1 MGIEIDLMKNYPRT
15 KRDPKAR
22 ANSKTEEDRRIAR
35 KYDKDFF
42 DGDRK
47 YGYGGYSYNSRFWQ
61 PVVPDFIKHYSLD
74 NNSSILDIG
83 SGKGFMLRDFK
94 DTLPGLQIR
103 GIDISEYAIQNSLDD
118 IKGYQDVGDAK
129 DLPYEDDS
137 FDLALSIVTLHNLPR
152 EECAQS
158 LREITR
164 VSKNSFITLDAYSND
179 EEKSAMNDWNLT
191 ALTVMHVEEWKL
203 FFEESGYTGDYYW
216 FKP

>member
-22 ANSKTEEDRRIAR
+22 ADSKTEEDRRIAR
-35 KYDKDFF
+35 KFDKDFF

-61 PVVPDFIKHYSLD
+61 PVVPDFIEYYSLD
-74 NNSSILDIG
+74 NNCSLLDIG

-94 DTLPGLQIR
+94 EALPGLQIR
-103 GIDISEYAIQNSLDD
+103 GIDISEYAIQNSLGD
-118 IKGYQDVGDAK
+118 IKDYQDVGDAK

-158 LREITR
+158 LKEITR

>member
-15 KRDPKAR
+15 KRDPKSR
-22 ANSKTEEDRRIAR
+22 ADSKTEEDRRIAR
-35 KYDKDFF
+35 KFDKDFF

-61 PVVPDFIKHYSLD
+61 PVVPDFIEYYSLD
-74 NNSSILDIG
+74 NNCSLLDIG

-94 DTLPGLQIR
+94 EALPGLQIR

-118 IKGYQDVGDAK
+118 IKDYQDVGDAK

-158 LREITR
+158 LKEIAR

-191 ALTVMHVEEWKL
+191 ALTVMHVEEWKS

>member
-22 ANSKTEEDRRIAR
+22 ADSKTEEDRRIAR
-35 KYDKDFF
+35 QFGKDFF

-47 YGYGGYSYNSRFWQ
+47 YGYGGYSYNPRFWQ

-94 DTLPGLQIR
+94 EALPGLQIR

-129 DLPYEDDS
+129 DLPYEDNS

-158 LREITR
+158 LKEITR
-164 VSKNSFITLDAYSND
+164 VSKNSFITLDAYSDD

>member
-1 MGIEIDLMKNYPRT
+1 MGIEINLMKNYPRT

-22 ANSKTEEDRRIAR
+22 ADSKTEEDRRIAR
-35 KYDKDFF
+35 KFDKDFF

-47 YGYGGYSYNSRFWQ
+47 YGYGGYSYNPRFWQ
-61 PVVPDFIKHYSLD
+61 PVVPDFIEYYSLD
-74 NNSSILDIG
+74 NNSSLLDIG

-94 DTLPGLQIR
+94 EVLPGLQIK

-118 IKGYQDVGDAK
+118 IKDYQDVGDAK

-158 LREITR
+158 LKEITR

>member
-22 ANSKTEEDRRIAR
+22 ADSKTEEDRRIAR
-35 KYDKDFF
+35 KFDKDFF

-47 YGYGGYSYNSRFWQ
+47 YGYGGYSYNPRFWQ
-61 PVVPDFIKHYSLD
+61 PVVPDFIEYYSLD
-74 NNSSILDIG
+74 NNSSLLDIG

-94 DTLPGLQIR
+94 EVLPGLQIK

-158 LREITR
+158 LKEITR

>member
-22 ANSKTEEDRRIAR
+22 ADSKTEEDRRIAR
-35 KYDKDFF
+35 KFDKDFF

-47 YGYGGYSYNSRFWQ
+47 YGYGGYSYNPRFWQ
-61 PVVPDFIKHYSLD
+61 PVVPDFIEYYSLD
-74 NNSSILDIG
+74 NNSSLLDIG

-94 DTLPGLQIR
+94 EVLPGLQIK

-118 IKGYQDVGDAK
+118 IKDYQDVGDAK

-158 LREITR
+158 LKEIAR

>member
-22 ANSKTEEDRRIAR
+22 ADSKTEEDRRIAR
-35 KYDKDFF
+35 KFDKDFF

-61 PVVPDFIKHYSLD
+61 PVVPDFIEYYSLD
-74 NNSSILDIG
+74 NNCSLLDIG

-94 DTLPGLQIR
+94 EALPGLQIR

-118 IKGYQDVGDAK
+118 IKDYQDVGDAK

-158 LREITR
+158 LKEIAR

-191 ALTVMHVEEWKL
+191 ALTVMHVEEWKS

>member
-22 ANSKTEEDRRIAR
+22 ADSKTEEDRRIAR
-35 KYDKDFF
+35 KFDKDFF

-61 PVVPDFIKHYSLD
+61 PVVPDFIEYYSLD
-74 NNSSILDIG
+74 NNCSLLDIG

-94 DTLPGLQIR
+94 EALPGLQIR

-118 IKGYQDVGDAK
+118 IKDYQDVGDAK

-158 LREITR
+158 LKEIAR

>member
-15 KRDPKAR
+15 KRDPKSR
-22 ANSKTEEDRRIAR
+22 ADSKTEEDRRIAR

-61 PVVPDFIKHYSLD
+61 PVVPDFIKYYSLD

-94 DTLPGLQIR
+94 EALPGLQIR

>member
-22 ANSKTEEDRRIAR
+22 ADSKTEEDRRIAR
-35 KYDKDFF
+35 KFDKDFF

-47 YGYGGYSYNSRFWQ
+47 YGYGGYSYNPRFWQ
-61 PVVPDFIKHYSLD
+61 PVVPDFIEYYSLD
-74 NNSSILDIG
+74 NNSSLLDIG

-94 DTLPGLQIR
+94 EVLPGLQIK
-103 GIDISEYAIQNSLDD
+103 GIDISEYAIQNSLGD
-118 IKGYQDVGDAK
+118 IKDYQDVGDAK

-158 LREITR
+158 LKEITR
-164 VSKNSFITLDAYSND
+164 VSKNSFITLDAYSDD

>member
-22 ANSKTEEDRRIAR
+22 ADSKTEEDRRIAR
-35 KYDKDFF
+35 KFDKDFF

-61 PVVPDFIKHYSLD
+61 PVVPDFIKYYSLD

-94 DTLPGLQIR
+94 EVLPGLQIK
-103 GIDISEYAIQNSLDD
+103 GIDISEYAIQNSLGD
-118 IKGYQDVGDAK
+118 IKDYQDVGDAK

-158 LREITR
+158 LKEITR

-179 EEKSAMNDWNLT
+179 EEKSAINDWNLT

>member
-22 ANSKTEEDRRIAR
+22 ADSKTEEDRRIAR
-35 KYDKDFF
+35 KFDKDFF

-47 YGYGGYSYNSRFWQ
+47 YGYGGYSYNPRFWQ
-61 PVVPDFIKHYSLD
+61 PVVPDFIEYYSLD
-74 NNSSILDIG
+74 NNSSLLDIG

-94 DTLPGLQIR
+94 EVLPGLQIK
-103 GIDISEYAIQNSLDD
+103 GIDISEYAIQHSLGD
-118 IKGYQDVGDAK
+118 IKDYQDVGDAK

-158 LREITR
+158 LKEITR
-164 VSKNSFITLDAYSND
+164 VSKNSFITLDAYSDD

>member
-22 ANSKTEEDRRIAR
+22 ADSKTEEDRRIAR
-35 KYDKDFF
+35 KFDKDFF

-47 YGYGGYSYNSRFWQ
+47 YGYGGYSYNPRFWQ
-61 PVVPDFIKHYSLD
+61 PVVPDFIEYYSLD
-74 NNSSILDIG
+74 NNSSLLDIG

-94 DTLPGLQIR
+94 EVLPGLQIK
-103 GIDISEYAIQNSLDD
+103 GIDISEYAIQNSLGD
-118 IKGYQDVGDAK
+118 IKDYQDVGDAK

-158 LREITR
+158 LKEITR

>member
-22 ANSKTEEDRRIAR
+22 ADSKTEEDRRIAR
-35 KYDKDFF
+35 KFDKDFF

-61 PVVPDFIKHYSLD
+61 PVVPDFIEYYSLD
-74 NNSSILDIG
+74 NNCSLLDIG

-94 DTLPGLQIR
+94 EALPGLQIR
-103 GIDISEYAIQNSLDD
+103 GIDISEYAIQNSLGD
-118 IKGYQDVGDAK
+118 IKDYQDVGDAK

-158 LREITR
+158 LKEIAR

>member
-22 ANSKTEEDRRIAR
+22 ADSKTEEDRRIAR
-35 KYDKDFF
+35 KFDKDFF

-47 YGYGGYSYNSRFWQ
+47 YGYGGYSYNPRFWQ
-61 PVVPDFIKHYSLD
+61 PVVPDFIEYYSLD
-74 NNSSILDIG
+74 NNCSLLDIG

-94 DTLPGLQIR
+94 EALPGLQIR
-103 GIDISEYAIQNSLDD
+103 GIDISEYAIQNSLGD
-118 IKGYQDVGDAK
+118 IKDYQDVGDAK

-158 LREITR
+158 LKEITR

>member
-15 KRDPKAR
+15 MRDPKAR
-22 ANSKTEEDRRIAR
+22 ADSKTEEDRRIAR
-35 KYDKDFF
+35 KFDKDFF

-47 YGYGGYSYNSRFWQ
+47 YGYGGYSYNPRFWQ
-61 PVVPDFIKHYSLD
+61 PVVPDFIEYYSLD
-74 NNSSILDIG
+74 NNSSLLDIG

-94 DTLPGLQIR
+94 EALPGLQIR

-118 IKGYQDVGDAK
+118 IKDYQDVGDAK

-158 LREITR
+158 LKELTR
-164 VSKNSFITLDAYSND
+164 VSKNSFITLDAYSDD

>member
-15 KRDPKAR
+15 MRDPKAR
-22 ANSKTEEDRRIAR
+22 ADSKTEEDRRIAR
-35 KYDKDFF
+35 KFDKDFF

-47 YGYGGYSYNSRFWQ
+47 YGYGGYSYNPRFWQ
-61 PVVPDFIKHYSLD
+61 PVVPDFIEYYSLD
-74 NNSSILDIG
+74 NNSSLLDIG

-94 DTLPGLQIR
+94 EVLPGLQIK
-103 GIDISEYAIQNSLDD
+103 GIDISEYAIQNSLGD
-118 IKGYQDVGDAK
+118 IKDYQDVGDAK

-158 LREITR
+158 LKEITR
-164 VSKNSFITLDAYSND
+164 VSKNSFITLDAYSDD

>member
-22 ANSKTEEDRRIAR
+22 ADSKTEEDRRIAR

-61 PVVPDFIKHYSLD
+61 PVVPDFIKYYSLD

-94 DTLPGLQIR
+94 EKLPGLQVR

-179 EEKSAMNDWNLT
+179 EEKSAINDWNLT

>member
-22 ANSKTEEDRRIAR
+22 ADSKTEEDRRIAR
-35 KYDKDFF
+35 KFDKDFF

-47 YGYGGYSYNSRFWQ
+47 YGYGGYSYNPRFWQ
-61 PVVPDFIKHYSLD
+61 PVVPDFIEYYSLD
-74 NNSSILDIG
+74 NNSSLLDIG

-94 DTLPGLQIR
+94 EALPGLQIR

-118 IKGYQDVGDAK
+118 IKDYQDVGDAK

-158 LREITR
+158 LKEIAR

>member
-22 ANSKTEEDRRIAR
+22 ADSKTEEDRRIAR
-35 KYDKDFF
+35 KFDKDFF

-47 YGYGGYSYNSRFWQ
+47 YGYGGYSYNPRFWQ
-61 PVVPDFIKHYSLD
+61 PVVPDFIEYYSLD
-74 NNSSILDIG
+74 NNSSLLDIG

-94 DTLPGLQIR
+94 EALPGLQIR

-118 IKGYQDVGDAK
+118 IKDYQDVGDAK

-158 LREITR
+158 LKEITR

>member
-22 ANSKTEEDRRIAR
+22 ADSKTEEDRRIAR
-35 KYDKDFF
+35 KFDKDFF

-47 YGYGGYSYNSRFWQ
+47 YGYGGYSYNPRFWQ
-61 PVVPDFIKHYSLD
+61 PVVPDFIEYYSLD
-74 NNSSILDIG
+74 NNSSLLDIG
-83 SGKGFMLRDFK
+83 GGKGFMLRDFK
-94 DTLPGLQIR
+94 EVLPGLQIK
-103 GIDISEYAIQNSLDD
+103 GIDISEYAIQNSLGD
-118 IKGYQDVGDAK
+118 IKDYQDVGDAK

-158 LREITR
+158 LKEITR
-164 VSKNSFITLDAYSND
+164 VSKNSFITLDAYSDD

>member
-15 KRDPKAR
+15 MRDPKAR
-22 ANSKTEEDRRIAR
+22 ADSKTEEDRRIAR
-35 KYDKDFF
+35 KFDKDFF

-47 YGYGGYSYNSRFWQ
+47 YGYGGYSYNPRFWQ
-61 PVVPDFIKHYSLD
+61 PVVPDFIEYYSLD
-74 NNSSILDIG
+74 NNSSLLDIG

-94 DTLPGLQIR
+94 EALPGLQIR

-118 IKGYQDVGDAK
+118 IKDYQDVGDAK

-158 LREITR
+158 LKELTR

>member
-22 ANSKTEEDRRIAR
+22 ADSKTEEDRRIAR
-35 KYDKDFF
+35 KFDKDFF

-47 YGYGGYSYNSRFWQ
+47 YGYGGYSYNPRFWQ
-61 PVVPDFIKHYSLD
+61 PVVPDFIEYYSLD
-74 NNSSILDIG
+74 NNSSLLDIG

-94 DTLPGLQIR
+94 EALPGLQIR
-103 GIDISEYAIQNSLDD
+103 GIDISEYAIQNSLGD
-118 IKGYQDVGDAK
+118 IKDYQDVGDAK

-158 LREITR
+158 LKEITR

>member
-22 ANSKTEEDRRIAR
+22 ADSKTEEDRRIAR
-35 KYDKDFF
+35 KFDKDFF

-47 YGYGGYSYNSRFWQ
+47 YGYGGYSYNPRFWQ
-61 PVVPDFIKHYSLD
+61 PVVPDFIEYYSLD
-74 NNSSILDIG
+74 NNSSLLDIG

-94 DTLPGLQIR
+94 EVLPGLQIK

-118 IKGYQDVGDAK
+118 IKDYQDVGDAK

-158 LREITR
+158 LKEITR
-164 VSKNSFITLDAYSND
+164 VSKNSFITLDAYSDD

>member
-22 ANSKTEEDRRIAR
+22 ADSKTEEDRRIAR
-35 KYDKDFF
+35 KFDKDFF

-61 PVVPDFIKHYSLD
+61 PVVPDFIEYYSLD
-74 NNSSILDIG
+74 NNCSLLDIG

-94 DTLPGLQIR
+94 EALPGLQIR

-118 IKGYQDVGDAK
+118 IKDYQDVGDAK

-158 LREITR
+158 LKEITR

>member
-22 ANSKTEEDRRIAR
+22 ADSKTEEDRRIAR
-35 KYDKDFF
+35 KFDKDFF

-47 YGYGGYSYNSRFWQ
+47 YGYGGYSYNPRFWQ
-61 PVVPDFIKHYSLD
+61 PVVPDFIEYYSLD
-74 NNSSILDIG
+74 NNCSLLDIG

-94 DTLPGLQIR
+94 EALPGLQIR

-118 IKGYQDVGDAK
+118 IKDYQDVGDAK

-158 LREITR
+158 LKEIAR

-191 ALTVMHVEEWKL
+191 ALTVMHVEEWKS

>member
-15 KRDPKAR
+15 MRDPKAR
-22 ANSKTEEDRRIAR
+22 ADSKTEEDRRIAR
-35 KYDKDFF
+35 KFDKDFF

-47 YGYGGYSYNSRFWQ
+47 YGYGGYSYNPRFWQ
-61 PVVPDFIKHYSLD
+61 PVVPDFIEYYSLD
-74 NNSSILDIG
+74 NNSSLLDIG

-94 DTLPGLQIR
+94 EALPGLQIR

-118 IKGYQDVGDAK
+118 IKDYQDVGDAK

-158 LREITR
+158 LKEITR
-164 VSKNSFITLDAYSND
+164 VSKNSFITLDAYSDD